1 MLHRRCDFA
10 FRFVFL
16 CVSLENLAKLS
27 HSHEN
32 VWLRQRNPLIFPI
45 FQALNG
51 AKTVKSRQRNSV
63 RRANKPPCT
72 GIGAQLRDGQVLK
85 SSSRDPYLPLC
96 EVSSPPSEVA
106 YPENKKH
113 PTDFSSRTNSR
124 HPPLWSQWAIEFHGR
139 LSHLL
144 RGQCHPSGSR
154 VTSARHDWW

>member
-1 MLHRRCDFA
+1 M
-10 FRFVFL
+10 FL
-16 CVSLENLAKLS
+16 CVSLDNLAKLS

-113 PTDFSSRTNSR
+113 PTDFSSRTTKDYKQFG
-124 HPPLWSQWAIEFHGR
+124 PQIESQR
-139 LSHLL
+139 LSTC
-144 RGQCHPSGSR
+144 RSR
-154 VTSARHDWW
+154 ECSTQPVLAVETRAEDRAS

>member
-1 MLHRRCDFA
+1 MLHRRCDFT

-32 VWLRQRNPLIFPI
+32 VCLRQRNPLIFPI

-113 PTDFSSRTNSR
+113 PTDFSSRTR
-124 HPPLWSQWAIEFHGR
+124 HVVYVA
-139 LSHLL
+139 
-144 RGQCHPSGSR
+144 
-154 VTSARHDWW
+154 T